1 MAIWGLSGA
10 SMGPATGSQWITQ
23 ERLLSTSSKEARS
36 AGGGARPPGVSR
48 APGGRQPWGAQAVQ
62 NLAAQ
67 PPVLPA
73 AWLWDLGRC
82 LMQPGCPPCIPA
94 SSPEPLGALAELR
107 GWGVPFPRPGLLIPV
122 LWKESVEGKVLPTG
136 RTCLGAGE
144 SFKRPLEEVGVGGGN
159 HGVQAAP

>member
-1 MAIWGLSGA
+1 MEAPGPRESVGLQGA
-10 SMGPATGSQWITQ
+10 DS
-23 ERLLSTSSKEARS
+23 
-36 AGGGARPPGVSR
+36 PGVRRLFRTS
-48 APGGRQPWGAQAVQ
+48 
-62 NLAAQ
+62 AAQ

-73 AWLWDLGRC
+73 AWLWDLGCC

-144 SFKRPLEEVGVGGGN
+144 SFKRPLEEAGVGGGN
-159 HGVQAAP
+159 HGGTGCPLGASVC